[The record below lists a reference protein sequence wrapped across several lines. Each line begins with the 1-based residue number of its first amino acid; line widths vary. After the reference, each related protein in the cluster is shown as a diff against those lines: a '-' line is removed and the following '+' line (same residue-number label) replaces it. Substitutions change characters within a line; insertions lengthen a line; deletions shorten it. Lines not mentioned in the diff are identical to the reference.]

1 MVLGASRRVA
11 AALLATL
18 IGAACS
24 GSPSAPAAPTPTPP
38 QIPSAVRAAIDIT
51 SISVSSER
59 AAGGG
64 YRYRLVL
71 DLRETAGVAA
81 RVDGVD
87 LTFTKGGETLATS
100 RHDQPLANGTT
111 VAARGTAAT
120 RELVTTDAN
129 AAHASATSVTARVAF
144 SDATDAP
151 SSATAST
158 DVPAPSDAAA
168 ALFTLTG
175 KITDQSSGGGIAGA
189 RVEALNGVNAG
200 KATTT
205 DATGAYMLAS
215 LTEDGFRMRASA
227 NGFDA
232 GEQNVTVPVISRAD
246 MALRRTAT
254 APPSGPC
261 AYTATPTAILGVPF
275 TGGQGTITIA
285 QTTGTCGW
293 QAASDATWLTLSA
306 GAGSGSGTLLFTAA
320 PNGSFNG
327 RTATVTITW
336 AGGRAQ
342 VTVIQGTPPDFCQ
355 MELVDPNGQS
365 TISIAAGGSSG
376 TIAAFVRMA
385 FGVNPAMCGIFSIT
399 SRTASPGISIG
410 SVPPGTS
417 LAVPFT
423 VSPNTTGAP
432 RSLSVQATVQFSGIM
447 SGTLTPRLI
456 VNQSP

>member
-1 MVLGASRRVA
+1 MPRS
-11 AALLATL
+11 
-18 IGAACS
+18 
-24 GSPSAPAAPTPTPP
+24 SA
-38 QIPSAVRAAIDIT
+38 
-51 SISVSSER
+51 
-59 AAGGG
+59 
-64 YRYRLVL
+64 
-71 DLRETAGVAA
+71 
-81 RVDGVD
+81 
-87 LTFTKGGETLATS
+87 
-100 RHDQPLANGTT
+100 
-111 VAARGTAAT
+111 AARGTAAT

-205 DATGAYMLAS
+205 DATGAYMLTS

-232 GEQNVTVPVISRAD
+232 GEQNVTVPGISRAD
-246 MALRRTAT
+246 MALRRTAA
-254 APPSGPC
+254 APPPGPC

-275 TGGQGTITIA
+275 TGGQGTITLT
-285 QTTGTCGW
+285 QTVGTCGW
-293 QAASDATWLTLSA
+293 QATSDATWLMLSP
-306 GAGSGSGTLLFTAA
+306 GAGSGSGTL
-320 PNGSFNG
+320 SFNG

-417 LAVPFT
+417 LGVPFT
-423 VSPNTTGAP
+423 VSPNTTGAA

-447 SGTLTPRLI
+447 SGTLTPRLV